1 MRVWSVA
8 ALLLLVVGLAG
19 CRAPAATPSPAPAP
33 QASAPQGNTA
43 PAVPGSAAV
52 PAAPPPRVSMRLGLN
67 AVSASIAPIW
77 LAKDEGIFEKYGFD
91 VELITLQSS
100 SQVAKVMASGEI
112 PVAVSAAAGVVDAAL
127 AGDDQVLLSGFQNS
141 MNFWV
146 YSKPEVATVP
156 DLRGKRLGVT
166 RIGSGI
172 YLGATGMLRGAGLEP
187 DRDVALMQIGGT
199 GEVYGALVAGAVDA
213 AVLAIPYNFEAQ
225 DAGLR
230 LLYDL
235 SAQRIP
241 YLQNGLASSR
251 GYVKNNEAMLRRLMM
266 AHVEGLARVHKDK
279 ATTVEVLGRNLR
291 NDDRQLM
298 ARTYDLIEP
307 LFERVPYP
315 AAASIQT
322 VLDQRAE
329 EQPAARDITPA
340 QVSDDHFVRELETQG
355 FVGQVYN

>member
-1 MRVWSVA
+1 MRAWSVVA
-8 ALLLLVVGLAG
+8 VALLVTSLAG
-19 CRAPAATPSPAPAP
+19 CRAPATPAAAPAP
-33 QASAPQGNTA
+33 QSSGAPNGGA
-43 PAVPGSAAV
+43 
-52 PAAPPPRVSMRLGLN
+52 PAAPPPRTSLRLGLN

-77 LAKDEGIFEKYGFD
+77 LAKDEGIFEKHGFD

-127 AGDDQVLLSGFQNS
+127 AGDDQVLLSGFQNN

-146 YSKPEVATVP
+146 YSKPEIATVA

-199 GEVYGALVAGAVDA
+199 AEVYGALAAGAVDA
-213 AVLAIPYNFEAQ
+213 AVVAIPYNFEAQ
-225 DAGLR
+225 DAGYR

-235 SAQRIP
+235 SAQHIP

-251 GYVKNNEAMLRRLMM
+251 NYVKNNEDLLRRLMM

-279 ATTVEVLGRNLR
+279 AATVEVLARNLKS
-291 NDDRQLM
+291 DDRPLM

-315 AAASIQT
+315 TAASIQT
-322 VLDQRAE
+322 VIDQRAE
-329 EQPAARDITPA
+329 ENPAAHNLTPA
-340 QVSDDHFVRELETQG
+340 QVSDDRFVRDLEAQG
-355 FVGQVYN
+355 FVGQLYN

>member
-1 MRVWSVA
+1 MRLRSVIS
-8 ALLLLVVGLAG
+8 LLLLTAALAG
-19 CRAPAATPSPAPAP
+19 CRAPAASPAAPAP
-33 QASAPQGNTA
+33 QATAPQSGAAPGTPAGTAA
-43 PAVPGSAAV
+43 PAT
-52 PAAPPPRVSMRLGLN
+52 PPPRVSIRLGLN

-100 SQVAKVMASGEI
+100 SQVGKVMASGEI

-127 AGDDQVLLSGFQNS
+127 AGDDQVLLSGFQNT

-187 DRDVALMQIGGT
+187 DRDVALMQLGGT
-199 GEVYGALVAGAVDA
+199 GEVFGALAAGAVDA

-225 DAGLR
+225 DNGLH

-235 SAQRIP
+235 SAQHIP

-251 GYVKNNEAMLRRLMM
+251 SYVKNNEGMLRRLMM

-279 ATTVEVLGRNLR
+279 ATTVEVLGRNLK

-298 ARTYDLIEP
+298 SRTYDLIEP

-315 AAASIQT
+315 VAASIQT

-329 EQPAARDITPA
+329 EQPAARSLTPA
-340 QVSDDHFVRELETQG
+340 QVSDEHFVRDLEAQG
-355 FVGQVYN
+355 FVSQVYN